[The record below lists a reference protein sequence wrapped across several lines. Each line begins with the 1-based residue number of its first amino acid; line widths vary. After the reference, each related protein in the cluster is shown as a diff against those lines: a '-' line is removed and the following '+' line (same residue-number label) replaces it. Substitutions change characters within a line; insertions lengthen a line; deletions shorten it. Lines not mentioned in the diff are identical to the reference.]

1 MQSSTY
7 RNVIWLVT
15 LVFLSSGAQFAFAD
29 KGGMPNANSEAV
41 ITLTA
46 CTEPFLT
53 ATVTSTKELSN
64 IVVVFAEG
72 EPTFQKF
79 EEDVLLDNLVFNL
92 VSVRPI
98 ATVYVKSGS
107 KNGGKVPGIP
117 GRVGEEIPCTVITN

>member
-46 CTEPFLT
+46 CDTAPPFLT

-64 IVVVFAEG
+64 IVVVFEVG

-107 KNGGKVPGIP
+107 KKVGKMDGIP
-117 GRVGEEIPCTVITN
+117 GRVGEAISCT